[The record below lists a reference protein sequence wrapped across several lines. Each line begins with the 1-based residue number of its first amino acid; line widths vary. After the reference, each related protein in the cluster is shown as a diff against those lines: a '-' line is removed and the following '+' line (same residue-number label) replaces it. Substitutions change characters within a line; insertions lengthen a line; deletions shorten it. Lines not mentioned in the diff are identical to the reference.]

1 MKPNMTPQD
10 EKAMRD
16 MYNRQER
23 ERQQLQ
29 SWLDD
34 EGRYSPLE
42 IIVAYAVGGLLF
54 FLIVAIGWYFFG
66 RWQMSWFCI
75 GLTVGIMLASA
86 VLTIAAL
93 AALDASNNQDKEP

>member
-1 MKPNMTPQD
+1 MTPQD
-10 EKAMRD
+10 EKAMRN

-23 ERQQLQ
+23 ERRQLQ

-54 FLIVAIGWYFFG
+54 FLIVAIGWHFLG
-66 RWQMSWFCI
+66 
-75 GLTVGIMLASA
+75 GG
-86 VLTIAAL
+86 
-93 AALDASNNQDKEP
+93 K

>member
-1 MKPNMTPQD
+1 
-10 EKAMRD
+10 MRN

-23 ERQQLQ
+23 ERRQLQ

-54 FLIVAIGWYFFG
+54 FLIVAIGWYFLG
-66 RWQMSWFCI
+66 
-75 GLTVGIMLASA
+75 GG
-86 VLTIAAL
+86 
-93 AALDASNNQDKEP
+93 K